1 MRLYCLM
8 CRASLVLYCDKVSID
23 TNSTL
28 AVLLIIAHTL
38 ARTGELV

>member
-1 MRLYCLM
+1 M
-8 CRASLVLYCDKVSID
+8 CRASLVLYCDKVSMD

-38 ARTGELV
+38 ACTGELV